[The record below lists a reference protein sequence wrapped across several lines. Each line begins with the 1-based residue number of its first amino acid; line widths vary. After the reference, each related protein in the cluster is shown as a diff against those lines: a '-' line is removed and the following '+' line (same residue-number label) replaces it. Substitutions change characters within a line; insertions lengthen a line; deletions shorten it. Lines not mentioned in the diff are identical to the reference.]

1 MSLTPKEGSILIVDD
16 NPHIL
21 ESLGLLLKHDF
32 RQVMTLENPDKVVP
46 LVLQEDFDL
55 ILLDMNFSSA
65 ARDGQEGL
73 FWLQRIIRE
82 APQAKIVLITAFGG
96 VELAV
101 QGMKLGAADFILKP
115 WNPEKLVTN
124 LRNLVHLRQSEQKL
138 SRYRSHI
145 QSDMGKMVS
154 SEAIHSCR
162 SESMQS
168 LFHNV
173 GKVAPTDANI
183 LITGE
188 NGTGKELIARMLHN
202 LSLRKAEIFAGV
214 DVGSLSESI
223 FESELFGHLKGSFT
237 GAHQDKQGRIAIAD
251 GGTLFM
257 DEIGNISPAM
267 QARLLSVLE
276 KKEVI
281 PVGGTRPVKVD
292 VRIIAAT
299 NANIVQMVQQG
310 GFRED
315 LYYRLNTIVL
325 HVPALR
331 ERPEDIEGFGHFFLE
346 QYKRKYH
353 KPGLVF
359 STRALQRL
367 KAHSWPGNVRELR
380 HTIEKAVILCDDTV
394 LRPEDLLLR
403 TTTAVSQSPLLNLQE
418 MERHAIV
425 QSLEHHQG
433 NLSHA
438 SRQLGITRATL
449 YAKMKKYGL

>member
-1 MSLTPKEGSILIVDD
+1 
-16 NPHIL
+16 
-21 ESLGLLLKHDF
+21 
-32 RQVMTLENPDKVVP
+32 
-46 LVLQEDFDL
+46 
-55 ILLDMNFSSA
+55 
-65 ARDGQEGL
+65 
-73 FWLQRIIRE
+73 
-82 APQAKIVLITAFGG
+82 
-96 VELAV
+96 
-101 QGMKLGAADFILKP
+101 
-115 WNPEKLVTN
+115 
-124 LRNLVHLRQSEQKL
+124 
-138 SRYRSHI
+138 
-145 QSDMGKMVS
+145 
-154 SEAIHSCR
+154 
-162 SESMQS
+162 
-168 LFHNV
+168 
-173 GKVAPTDANI
+173 
-183 LITGE
+183 
-188 NGTGKELIARMLHN
+188 
-202 LSLRKAEIFAGV
+202 
-214 DVGSLSESI
+214 VGSLSESI

-257 DEIGNISPAM
+257 DEIGNISRAM

-310 GFRED
+310 AFRQD